1 MAAEG
6 KSPDFAGRE
15 PSREEVDRTQG
26 PVLLEFGA
34 SW

>member
-1 MAAEG
+1 MAVERTEV
-6 KSPDFAGRE
+6 AGVRE
-15 PSREEVDRTQG
+15 LTRAEVDQLPG

>member
-1 MAAEG
+1 MSVTEFG
-6 KSPDFAGRE
+6 GRE
-15 PSREEVDRTQG
+15 PSRAEVEQLPG